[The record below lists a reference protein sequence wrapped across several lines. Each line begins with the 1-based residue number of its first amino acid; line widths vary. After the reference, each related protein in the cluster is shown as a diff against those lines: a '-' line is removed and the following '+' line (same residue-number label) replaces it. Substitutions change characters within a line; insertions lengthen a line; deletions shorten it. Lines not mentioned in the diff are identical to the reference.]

1 MLRPMLAAFLL
12 AVLATGA
19 RAAAP
24 DYTEYQ
30 SLLDRYLVRLDPKA
44 KETDT
49 RFDYERL
56 YVDER
61 IVQLHRSA
69 LLERVHATLVA
80 IHPAELSPAERT
92 AWAINTYNYLVLER
106 ATLRLLQP
114 GKRLV
119 RQRGVDDMRTAQG
132 QFFSS
137 PAIDVDGRPYTLA
150 EFERRFVLEDTTDV
164 LEPRTLA
171 RDPRRSLALCGGH
184 MGDPPLAT
192 RAYRGDSLDV
202 QLDAATRTTL
212 AQERFVRFHE
222 DTRLLDVADYLAQRR
237 VDLGGSVDAIIP
249 FVERYG
255 PSDVRRAIRKFQ
267 VRRVTHVIPTD
278 TVLNQ
283 WPRSRSTPA
292 ATPST
297 SG

>member
-1 MLRPMLAAFLL
+1 MLRPLIAAVLL

-19 RAAAP
+19 HAAAP
-24 DYTEYQ
+24 DYSEYQ
-30 SLLDRYLVRLDPKA
+30 SLLDRYLVRSDPRSR
-44 KETDT
+44 ETDT

-61 IVQLHRSA
+61 IVQLRRSA
-69 LLERVHATLVA
+69 LLERVHAALLGVR
-80 IHPAELSPAERT
+80 PAELSPADRL

-119 RQRGVDDMRTAQG
+119 RQRGVDDMRTSQG
-132 QFFSS
+132 GFFTG
-137 PAIDVDGRPYTLA
+137 PACDIDGRTYSLA
-150 EFERRFVLEDTTDV
+150 EFERRFVLEDTTSV
-164 LEPRTLA
+164 LEPRTSP

-184 MGDPPLAT
+184 IGDPPLAT
-192 RAYRGDSLDV
+192 RAFRGDSLEA
-202 QLDAATRTTL
+202 QLDAAARTTL

-222 DTRLLDVADYLAQRR
+222 DSHRLDIGDYLAQRR

-255 PSDVRRAIRKFQ
+255 PSDVRKGIRKYQ
-267 VRRVTHVIPTD
+267 VKRVTMVMPTD
-278 TVLNQ
+278 TALNQ
-283 WPRSRSTPA
+283 WPRPRSAPA
-292 ATPST
+292 ANPST
-297 SG
+297 TG